1 MIRFN
6 KQYIHECI
14 YYIEDFLTSEELD
27 ILYSEAVQ
35 EDWPEDNSD
44 LASTAKS
51 NWSGKIKRIKNP
63 SIMRDIILRVR
74 MQMPN
79 DKKYIRF
86 TNSKSIKRYRVGD
99 LDQGGKYAMNPHHDG
114 IKDPW
119 EFGGIIYLNDNF
131 TGGEIT
137 YENIGK
143 TVKPKPGMLV
153 MHEANEDCVHRV
165 EAVTEGTRYMITF
178 FGGDPENE
186 KLKDTL
192 EDSNEKKRQ
201 GYGE

>member
-1 MIRFN
+1 MTHFK
-6 KQYIHECI
+6 KQYIHEGI
-14 YYIEDFLTSEELD
+14 YCIEDFLNEEELN
-27 ILYSEAVQ
+27 ILYSEAIE
-35 EDWPEDNSD
+35 EDWPEDDSD
-44 LASTAKS
+44 IDSAIKS
-51 NWSGKIKRIKNP
+51 NWSGKIKKIKDQSLMKN
-63 SIMRDIILRVR
+63 IVLRVKE
-74 MQMPN
+74 QMPQ
-79 DKKYIRF
+79 DKKYVQF

-99 LDQGGKYAMNPHHDG
+99 LDRGGKYAMNPHHDG
-114 IKDPW
+114 IKHPW

-186 KLKDTL
+186 KLRSQLDYYL
-192 EDSNEKKRQ
+192 IEKGQMDGK
-201 GYGE
+201 